1 MSSLK
6 TFSTQLCPWLRD
18 TYESLT
24 GAQLYGRLGHAW
36 LLTGPAGVGKLNL
49 ALATANYL
57 LERKAEQ
64 PRELSAADVALSMA
78 TLHDTADHHPDLHW
92 VFPDQEKRTR
102 SITVD
107 QIRATVQAL
116 MLTSLHGQRKVVVID
131 PSDALTTSAAN
142 ALLKTLEEPT
152 NSTYLFL
159 VSQQPGRL
167 PATIRSRCQTLSV
180 PHPAEDSALDWLEA
194 QSGNATRD
202 DWALL
207 LALANGSPLYTL
219 TLFAKNYIIKNS
231 NLENNFNLIY
241 NNELDPQT
249 LADEWIKE
257 GIELPLD
264 WLTKRLQ
271 RVIYARMTAE
281 VSSIVTDIGSDR
293 LGNAWQAL
301 TLEGLFRRLD
311 AAETLLRRLSSG
323 TNADLALRALLMTF
337 HPQRRQT

>member
-18 TYESLT
+18 AYESLI
-24 GAQLYGRLGHAW
+24 GAQLNGQLGHAW

-49 ALATANYL
+49 ALTTANYL

-64 PRELSAADVALSMA
+64 PRELSAADVALGMA
-78 TLHDTADHHPDLHW
+78 TLHDAADHHPDLHW
-92 VFPDQEKRTR
+92 IFPDQDKRTR

-107 QIRATVQAL
+107 QIRATEQSL

-180 PHPAEDSALDWLEA
+180 PRPAEDSALDWLEA
-194 QSGNATRD
+194 QSGNVTRD

-207 LALANGSPLYTL
+207 LALANGSPLYAL
-219 TLFAKNYIIKNS
+219 TLLEKNYINKNN

-249 LADEWIKE
+249 LADEWVKE

-264 WLTKRLQ
+264 WLAKRLK

-281 VSSIVTDIGSDR
+281 VSSTVTDLGSDR
-293 LGNAWQAL
+293 LGNTWQAL

-311 AAETLLRRLSSG
+311 AAENLLRRLDTG

-337 HPQRRQT
+337 HPQRGRT